1 VLHCQSSYSAGAP
14 RNKQIQD
21 DLGVTYLPTTFRAL
35 TESFDSKLDSVGI
48 PYFGNSA
55 YVYDG

>member
-1 VLHCQSSYSAGAP
+1 VLHFESSYSAAAP

-21 DLGVTYLPTTFRAL
+21 DLGVAYLPTTFRAL
-35 TESFDSKLDSVGI
+35 TESFDSKLDSVEI
-48 PYFGNSA
+48 HYFGNSA